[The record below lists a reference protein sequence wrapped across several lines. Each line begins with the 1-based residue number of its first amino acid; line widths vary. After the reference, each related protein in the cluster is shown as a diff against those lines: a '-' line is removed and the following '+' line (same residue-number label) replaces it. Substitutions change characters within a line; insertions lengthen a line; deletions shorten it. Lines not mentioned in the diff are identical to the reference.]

1 MPNSI
6 LDVSHYMI
14 LSQQCYKMIDHVI
27 MKTQGWCYPIQ
38 FRVALKPMFLPLRI
52 LLSEMMIREEGGK
65 SPTPNM
71 VEQKSK
77 PSSKW
82 LKA

>member
-1 MPNSI
+1 
-6 LDVSHYMI
+6 
-14 LSQQCYKMIDHVI
+14 
-27 MKTQGWCYPIQ
+27 MKTQGWCHPIQ
-38 FRVALKPMFLPLRI
+38 FWVALKPMFLTLRI
-52 LLSEMMIREEGGK
+52 LLSEVMVREEGSQ

-82 LKA
+82 LKAWALSHYLENQ